1 MFVELV
7 LRHSFT
13 TRLLY
18 SVMPSTWYAK
28 HDASIDALHQIMA
41 DDFFELFHH
50 GISVEATH
58 AKKIYVKKIH
68 MMFFEKNPYDVLYR
82 ISPRYIYR
90 DPLIITNPQVGGKTV
105 KVYGVYTG
113 AKGDWPWVRKAF
125 HLSSGFTSLRKCHL
139 CPSQVL
145 C

>member
-1 MFVELV
+1 
-7 LRHSFT
+7 
-13 TRLLY
+13 
-18 SVMPSTWYAK
+18 
-28 HDASIDALHQIMA
+28 
-41 DDFFELFHH
+41 
-50 GISVEATH
+50 
-58 AKKIYVKKIH
+58 
-68 MMFFEKNPYDVLYR
+68 MMFYIEFPQG
-82 ISPRYIYR
+82 IYR